1 MSLRKRLFGLAT
13 ALAVGLLGMAG
24 AGTASA
30 DTTLTPG
37 TPQPD
42 KASLTVH
49 KYLGATTDLD
59 HNGSE
64 LTADKLT
71 GKSPLG
77 GGLSLN
83 CTRLKMLMLV
93 LMMG

>member
-13 ALAVGLLGMAG
+13 ALAVGLLGLAG

-30 DTTLTPG
+30 DTILTPG

-42 KASLTVH
+42 KANLTVH

-77 GGLSLN
+77 GLN
-83 CTRLKMLMLV
+83 SSFTRLRMLIFL
-93 LMMG
+93 LMTA

>member
-13 ALAVGLLGMAG
+13 ALAVGLLGLAG

-30 DTTLTPG
+30 DTTVLG
-37 TPQPD
+37 TSQPD

-77 GGLSLN
+77 GG
-83 CTRLKMLMLV
+83 
-93 LMMG
+93 

>member
-13 ALAVGLLGMAG
+13 ALAVGLLGLAG

-30 DTTLTPG
+30 DDAPIRRA
-37 TPQPD
+37 PVQPVY
-42 KASLTVH
+42 SLTVH

-64 LTADKLT
+64 LSADKLT

-77 GGLSLN
+77 GG
-83 CTRLKMLMLV
+83 
-93 LMMG
+93 